1 MIHIHIYILYIYIYK
16 YIYYIYNIYI
26 YIYIYYIINQ
36 WPRDLCTDFT
46 SDNCLFGSVKL
57 TKNAADPG

>member
-1 MIHIHIYILYIYIYK
+1 MLHIYIYIYYIYIYK
-16 YIYYIYNIYI
+16 YIYIIYII

-36 WPRDLCTDFT
+36 WPRDLCTDLT
-46 SDNCLFGSVKL
+46 LDNCLFGSVKL

>member
-1 MIHIHIYILYIYIYK
+1 MIHIHIYMLYIYIY
-16 YIYYIYNIYI
+16 IYI
-26 YIYIYYIINQ
+26 NIYIYYIINQ

-57 TKNAADPG
+57 TKDAADPG